1 MKAEKDYIKTLVEE
15 MCSAKGESGG
25 IQEVYFAACGGSLGA
40 FYSAC
45 TFLKTES
52 ETIKTELFNSN
63 EFVHNTPRSLGEHS
77 VVMVCSHGGDTPETV
92 KAAEKARKAGATVIG
107 MTYTPDSLLTQY
119 CDYVVGYRFRT
130 DIEESWEFDKP
141 LVPVTIAV
149 EILNPTEG
157 YSHYEEYWEGLDKI
171 DSIIRNAQSQI
182 ENRAARFAST
192 YKEEKMIYTMGSGA
206 SYGAAYIQSIC
217 IFMEMQ
223 WINSAC
229 IHSGEYF
236 HGPFEIT
243 DRNTVFLIQISEGR
257 TRELDE
263 RALKFLRKYA
273 QKYEIVDA
281 KELGICTIDGSVVDY
296 FNQSLFT
303 AVYDIYNYQLAEAR
317 KHPLSVRRYMWKVEY

>member
-149 EILNPTEG
+149 EILNQTEG
-157 YSHYEEYWEGLDKI
+157 YSH
-171 DSIIRNAQSQI
+171 
-182 ENRAARFAST
+182 
-192 YKEEKMIYTMGSGA
+192 
-206 SYGAAYIQSIC
+206 
-217 IFMEMQ
+217 
-223 WINSAC
+223 
-229 IHSGEYF
+229 
-236 HGPFEIT
+236 
-243 DRNTVFLIQISEGR
+243 
-257 TRELDE
+257 
-263 RALKFLRKYA
+263 
-273 QKYEIVDA
+273 
-281 KELGICTIDGSVVDY
+281 
-296 FNQSLFT
+296 
-303 AVYDIYNYQLAEAR
+303 
-317 KHPLSVRRYMWKVEY
+317 